1 MLKLPD
7 NVTPFEIIFLDMSR
21 SLIVIWKK
29 SNFTILF
36 NIKLWY
42 DTVAKT
48 SRAQRDTYHYQE
60 MKEQSNVLKTCRKSC
75 FLLDF
80 VHHHFW
86 IIYQIKNYKQKCL
99 LAAKLFWKFL
109 VEKNVEWIFLEKYLS
124 MPSRCNAL
132 YLLACQVNN
141 DFPVLL
147 SSSISKW
154 NRFAL
159 LSWKV

>member
-7 NVTPFEIIFLDMSR
+7 NVTPFEMIFLNMSC

-29 SNFTILF
+29 RSNFTILF

-48 SRAQRDTYHYQE
+48 SRAQCKE
-60 MKEQSNVLKTCRKSC
+60 MKEQSNVLKSCRKSC

-109 VEKNVEWIFLEKYLS
+109 VEKNGEWIFLEKYLS
-124 MPSRCNAL
+124 MPSRCIAL

-141 DFPVLL
+141 DFPVLP
-147 SSSISKW
+147 SSSISTW